1 MSFVGPALPPQ
12 GAEASDSNAAPQ
24 ADPSQSAAGQQQIP
38 GAPQMS
44 GVAML
49 SQYAMLMAQ
58 RQQMIAAATM
68 AAQQQAAM
76 SAWASQI
83 QQQQQQ
89 QQQAL
94 AQAQADEPEVEPV
107 PRIYVA
113 GIHPTVS
120 EMGSFRRSAMR
131 WASKEL
137 AMSDKNKVGSYP
149 SPKSKPLHGH

>member
-1 MSFVGPALPPQ
+1 MAESFVGPALPSQ
-12 GAEASDSNAAPQ
+12 GEAGINTAPGDGGQTAPVPPTPTAAPQ
-24 ADPSQSAAGQQQIP
+24 I
-38 GAPQMS
+38 S

-58 RQQMIAAATM
+58 RQQMMAAVTL

-89 QQQAL
+89 AL
-94 AQAQADEPEVEPV
+94 AQAQEEPAGEPV

-113 GIHPTVS
+113 GIHPSV
-120 EMGSFRRSAMR
+120 
-131 WASKEL
+131 
-137 AMSDKNKVGSYP
+137 
-149 SPKSKPLHGH
+149 